1 MQTPL
6 IRQPRKH
13 EVFIMVTVPIQRSTT
28 VALSLQQALWPQ
40 LEATAS
46 NLANGSTGGFKRV
59 LVDTKEVKQTSTDGQ
74 IVSYTYASNITRDF
88 SDGAV
93 KQTENPL
100 DVAISGPGFF
110 QVSGGQLTRNGQFSI
125 NQSGQLITTDG
136 QTVLGDG
143 GEVNIPSSAKY
154 IKIAS
159 DGTISTD
166 QGKIGKIGIFTVED
180 EKSLNYGANGYYT
193 GGGNI
198 TALNK
203 PKVLQ
208 GFVEESNVQP
218 ITETIK
224 LMDILRTFEYAQKI
238 IEDQAKQQS
247 QVINASSRNAI

>member
-1 MQTPL
+1 
-6 IRQPRKH
+6 
-13 EVFIMVTVPIQRSTT
+13 MVTVPIQRSTT
-28 VALSLQQALWPQ
+28 VALSLQQSLWPQ

-59 LVDTKEVKQTSTDGQ
+59 LVDTKEVQQTSTDGQ
-74 IVSYTYASNITRDF
+74 TVSYTYAANIARDF
-88 SDGAV
+88 SDGGM

-110 QVSGGQLTRNGQFSI
+110 KVSGEKLTRNGQFSI
-125 NQSGQLITTDG
+125 NQSGQLITIDG
-136 QTVLGDG
+136 QTVMGDG
-143 GEVNIPSSAKY
+143 GEINIPSSAKY

-159 DGTISTD
+159 DGTVSTD
-166 QGKIGKIGIFTVED
+166 KGKIGKIGIFIVGD
-180 EKSLNYGANGYYT
+180 EKSLTYGANGYYT
-193 GGGNI
+193 GGGNV
-198 TALNK
+198 TALEK

-238 IEDQAKQQS
+238 IEDQTKQQS